1 MENKNIEERRQS
13 TMAESFDSET
23 VLEQDEE
30 VREFEEEEEE
40 FESEAQIWDDVMSS
54 FFPNAGSE
62 EEIEEELDNM
72 WND

>member
-1 MENKNIEERRQS
+1 
-13 TMAESFDSET
+13 MAESYDSET

-30 VREFEEEEEE
+30 DE

-62 EEIEEELDNM
+62 EEIEEELDNL

>member
-1 MENKNIEERRQS
+1 
-13 TMAESFDSET
+13 MAERSDSEAI
-23 VLEQDEE
+23 LEQNEE
-30 VREFEEEEEE
+30 VRGFEEEEDE

-54 FFPNAGSE
+54 WFSNAGSE